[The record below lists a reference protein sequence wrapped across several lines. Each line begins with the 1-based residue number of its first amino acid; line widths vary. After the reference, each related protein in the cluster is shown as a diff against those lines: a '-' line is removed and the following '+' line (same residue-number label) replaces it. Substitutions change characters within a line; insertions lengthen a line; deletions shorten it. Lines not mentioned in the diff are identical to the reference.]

1 MSTDGQ
7 NFDEQNKI
15 KRAFLFSQNNVE
27 SSVKGKTASEIDD
40 LESETKLKWDNEKK
54 YLAVVDK
61 IVDTSVEQL
70 NSQNENKTKL
80 RDKFFP
86 LFKGLIIAQLVFII
100 VLTLLQG
107 FCFTCFEIDPTVL
120 VAVIASVFVETLG
133 VIGVMIKFS
142 FDSKQEVNILQILN
156 GVVEHFQK
164 IQSERI
170 NSEKT
175 DPNKLDQDKK

>member
-1 MSTDGQ
+1 MSKDGQ

-15 KRAFLFSQNNVE
+15 KKDFLFSLNNVE
-27 SSVKGKTASEIDD
+27 SSVKDKAASEIDD
-40 LESETKLKWDNEKK
+40 LESDVKLKWDNEKK

-61 IVDTSVEQL
+61 IVDTSVAQL
-70 NSQNENKTKL
+70 NSQNGNKTNL
-80 RDKFFP
+80 RNKFFP

-100 VLTLLQG
+100 VLILLQG
-107 FCFTCFEIDPTVL
+107 FCFTCFEIDTTVL
-120 VAVIASVFVETLG
+120 VAVISSVFVETLG

-164 IQSERI
+164 IQSERS
-170 NSEKT
+170 NSEKINL
-175 DPNKLDQDKK
+175 NKRDHDNK